1 MDAMNYLSWGLYFLL
16 DHQEFLKSC
25 LHSFS
30 EYKPV
35 RAKRQHIQLFFATI
49 QSEVLVSYFCFAGPN
64 LGY

>member
-1 MDAMNYLSWGLYFLL
+1 MDAMNYLGWGSYFLL
-16 DHQEFLKSC
+16 DHQEFLKSY

-49 QSEVLVSYFCFAGPN
+49 QSEFLVSYFYFAGPN

>member
-1 MDAMNYLSWGLYFLL
+1 MDAMNYLGWGSYFLL

-30 EYKPV
+30 ECKPV
-35 RAKRQHIQLFFATI
+35 RTKGQHIHLFLATI
-49 QSEVLVSYFCFAGPN
+49 QSEFLVSYFYFAGPN